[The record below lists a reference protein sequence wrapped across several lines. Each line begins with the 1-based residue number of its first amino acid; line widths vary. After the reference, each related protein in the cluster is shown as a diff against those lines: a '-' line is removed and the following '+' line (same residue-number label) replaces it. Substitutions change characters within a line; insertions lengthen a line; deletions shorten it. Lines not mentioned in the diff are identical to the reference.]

1 MLPPDGVRRAT
12 RLLCVLALLA
22 IEVLFGAKVDNA
34 LSHCLG
40 SDALTPG
47 ARLGAG
53 GALVADG
60 PLLQHDECQGLEWK
74 TTEPFRRPTGH
85 NSLV

>member
-40 SDALTPG
+40 SDALG
-47 ARLGAG
+47 NRRDISGY
-53 GALVADG
+53 
-60 PLLQHDECQGLEWK
+60 CEWRELCWTAAWQTK
-74 TTEPFRRPTGH
+74 MRERSYLYR
-85 NSLV
+85 